1 MKKILAIVLALV
13 LVLTAFACAE
23 ENEDEQMFESYYNV
37 EFEVPAGYTFEF
49 DEDLGTVY
57 VGKFIPDDE
66 NAVQYLLII
75 SYSEEFNGYTLND
88 YTEEEFAAAAEAL
101 TADYEAPIVG
111 TAETG
116 MGTKLIIVNDNGGEG
131 SDTAI
136 IVTLY
141 KGYFLTTYIFPSGEE
156 VTEDEL
162 NLAIRFYTDMDF
174 AF

>member
-116 MGTKLIIVNDNGGEG
+116 MGTKLITVIETG
-131 SDTAI
+131 SESFYGSILTIYQGFFVQVHLFSDYEFTDADMQVAI
-136 IVTLY
+136 DI
-141 KGYFLTTYIFPSGEE
+141 LTSM
-156 VTEDEL
+156 EL
-162 NLAIRFYTDMDF
+162 SKR
-174 AF
+174 